1 LVALLSLLGLVLI
14 GGALMMGRRAKL
26 MRRASR

>member
-26 MRRASR
+26 MRQASR